1 MGKVAKNENKTKS
14 QKTFVEKTKVFLLN
28 KLIIIFN
35 SWTKQK
41 KYAKILDK

>member
-1 MGKVAKNENKTKS
+1 MGAKNKNKLKY
-14 QKTFVEKTKVFLLN
+14 KKLLLKKTKVFLLN

>member
-1 MGKVAKNENKTKS
+1 MGAKKYNKMKM

-35 SWTKQK
+35 NWTKQK